1 MNAAVGAELASHPD
15 SRAGEMADAALA
27 AAGDGRAFE
36 RLYSSHVARIYTLA
50 RRMAGTERAEE
61 LTQDVFVRAWQK
73 LPTFRGEAGFGTWLY
88 RLAVNLIL
96 GRLAAGRADRERF
109 EEDRDANAELAAKG
123 GSLELA
129 IDFESAV
136 EHLPHG
142 ARQVF
147 VLHDVEGFTH
157 REIGEMLGIT
167 EGTSKAQ
174 LHRARMML
182 RRHLAG

>member
-1 MNAAVGAELASHPD
+1 MDTAAGAELASHSD
-15 SRAGEMADAALA
+15 SLAGEVADVALA

-36 RLYSSHVARIYTLA
+36 RLYRSHAARVYTLA
-50 RRMAGTERAEE
+50 RRMAGSERAEE

-73 LPTFRGEAGFGTWLY
+73 LHTFRGEAAFGTWLY
-88 RLAVNLIL
+88 RLALNVIL
-96 GRLAAGRADRERF
+96 GNRAVRAAERGRF
-109 EEDRDANAELAAKG
+109 EGDPDAEPVGKQRA
-123 GSLELA
+123 LELA

-136 EHLPHG
+136 ERLPKG

-157 REIGEMLGIT
+157 REIARMLGIT

-182 RRHLAG
+182 RRHLRS